1 MELEW
6 CLPSHD
12 ESCVEHL
19 AKTLNIPLPIA
30 KILFNRGIT
39 EIEQAYRFLYPR
51 LKHLYDPWSLK
62 DMNKAIKRIHQAIIK
77 QEKVVIYGDYDVDG
91 LAGTAILYLFLS
103 PLIKNLIYYIPH
115 RIKEGYALNIEAIK
129 RFKAADVNLIIT
141 TDCGISNNEEI
152 QFAQKSGIDVI
163 VTDHHEVPASLPPA
177 YALINPKQPNCLFP
191 FKELAGVGVAFN
203 LLIALRQFLHNQGF
217 WPTGKIP
224 NLKNYLDL
232 VALGTIAD
240 MVPLIDENRV
250 LVKSGLEVLAQTN
263 RLGLKALKDTTGLNQ
278 NINVRNVSFRL
289 IPRLNVAGRI
299 SSPDTALRLL
309 LTKEEQEAR
318 SLAETLHALNQERQ
332 RIEEKILQEAQA
344 EFEKTNHSVL
354 AGNWH
359 SGVIGIVAARMVD
372 ILRKPVLLIGLEN
385 GRGRG
390 SGRSIDGCDLFAA
403 LSQCAEYLDSYGG
416 HKLAAGFSITE
427 DNLEKFIQAFEQIT
441 QSMLKECKQ
450 PRFYIDAKI
459 NLGDLTPQFVK
470 YLSLLSPH
478 GIGNPEPT
486 FLSDVLEVKQSN
498 IVNEKHLRLLVSQE
512 NLTFEA
518 IGFNLSSLYPPPSP
532 LQMVFIP
539 YEDHWRG
546 ETRVK
551 LKIQDL
557 KSV

>member
-1 MELEW
+1 MEFDW
-6 CLPSHD
+6 WLPSHNG
-12 ESCVEHL
+12 SCVEHL

-30 KILFNRGIT
+30 KILFNRGLT

-62 DMNKAIKRIHQAIIK
+62 DMDKAIKRIHQAIIK

-103 PLIKNLIYYIPH
+103 PLIKNLSHYIPH

-129 RFKAADVNLIIT
+129 KFKAADISLIIT
-141 TDCGISNNEEI
+141 TDCGSSNNEEI
-152 QFAQKSGIDVI
+152 KFAQENGIDVI
-163 VTDHHEVPASLPPA
+163 VTDHHQVPSSLPPA

-217 WPTGKIP
+217 WSTGKIP
-224 NLKNYLDL
+224 NLKSYLDL

-240 MVPLIDENRV
+240 MVPLIDENRI

-263 RLGLKALKDTTGLNQ
+263 RVGLKALKAITGLNYDT
-278 NINVRNVSFRL
+278 NVRNVSFRL

-299 SSPDTALRLL
+299 SSPDKALRLL
-309 LTKEEQEAR
+309 LTEEEQEAQ
-318 SLAETLHALNQERQ
+318 SLAKTLHELNQERQ
-332 RIEEKILQEAQA
+332 RIEEKIFREAQA

-354 AGNWH
+354 VGNWH
-359 SGVIGIVAARMVD
+359 PGVIGIVAGRLVEV
-372 ILRKPVLLIGLEN
+372 LKKPILLIGLQNEK
-385 GRGRG
+385 GKG
-390 SGRSIDGCDLFAA
+390 SGRSIEGCDLFAA

-427 DNLEKFIQAFEQIT
+427 DNLEIFIHAFEQT
-441 QSMLKECKQ
+441 LQPMLKKCKQ
-450 PRFYIDAKI
+450 PRFYIDTKI
-459 NLGDLTPQFVK
+459 NLWDLTPQFVK

-486 FLSDVLEVKQSN
+486 FLSEALDVKQSR
-498 IVNEKHLRLLVSQE
+498 IVNEKHLKLLVSQK
-512 NLTFEA
+512 NLSFEA
-518 IGFNLSSLYPPPSP
+518 IGFNLSSFYPPPSP
-532 LQMVFIP
+532 LQMVFVP
-539 YEDHWRG
+539 YEDHWLG
-546 ETRVK
+546 ETRIK